1 MTTEAKQ
8 PGEFEVTTDGSVS
21 AQPKTP
27 LDRLMGQRG
36 IAKEDAAILLVDD
49 EAAISRLG
57 GRALTR
63 ATGIKAET
71 AENGEEGLALIKS
84 LNGRLL
90 VVISDV
96 DMPKKRGPAMIHD
109 ASAAQLL
116 DGVAVVVMSGRMAD
130 NAKEI
135 ADSPVGGIDIVTLEK
150 PFGPDELN
158 AAVQRAC
165 QKVLDKMGKL

>member
-1 MTTEAKQ
+1 MM
-8 PGEFEVTTDGSVS
+8 
-21 AQPKTP
+21 P
-27 LDRLMGQRG
+27 LDQLMEQRG
-36 IAKEDAAILLVDD
+36 IAKENATILLVDD
-49 EAAISRLG
+49 EAAIARLG

-71 AENGEEGLALIKS
+71 AEDGKEGLSLIEK
-84 LNGRLL
+84 LNERL
-90 VVISDV
+90 VVLVSDV
-96 DMPKKRGPAMIHD
+96 NMPHKTGPEMIRD
-109 ASAAQLL
+109 ANKAQLL

-130 NAKEI
+130 NAKDIAEAAAEGVAIEI
-135 ADSPVGGIDIVTLEK
+135 LEK